1 MLEHKD
7 YVTSLNKARKKR
19 NQKMD
24 PRYLLVLLAVIA
36 AAGIIVLAV
45 KNLKKPVS
53 GRAGG
58 GPASQE
64 QGTPSEAEPAEA
76 DAEADTEAQVAE
88 ALSHF
93 TNLGLIQVSGYVN
106 IRETPGTDGT
116 ILGTIAN
123 GGGCEVLGTEGDWT
137 KIRSGGIEGY
147 VNSQYMVTGDDAKN
161 LAREYV
167 KLRAVITAKSLRV
180 RQTPDDTNSENV
192 VGAVSEGQRFEVLGQ
207 EDGWIQIEDGYIS
220 QEYAQVSYALDEGRK
235 LDEKSMAI
243 NQYENLVM
251 SKVTG
256 YLNVRSSPEDKG
268 NANIIGKMTSKA
280 GGEILETL
288 DGWYKVKSGPIIGYI
303 SSDPQYTATGQE
315 AKDIAMQTATKKAVI
330 STDVLNVR
338 TEPNTDAKIWTQIVK
353 DEKYPVVDDPN
364 TPDGWIRI
372 DLDSVDEED
381 GGESDSAYI
390 STRDNN
396 VEVRYVINE
405 AIKFKPADDGSSS
418 GSGSSG
424 SSSRRSQVVNYA
436 LQFVG
441 NPYVWGGTSLTKGAD
456 CSGFTMKVMEKFGVS
471 LPHYSGSQAKMGKK
485 VTSANMKPG
494 DLIFYAGS
502 NGRVNHVAMYI
513 GNGQIVHAASRRS
526 GIKISTWNYRS
537 PVAIRNMLD

>member
-1 MLEHKD
+1 M
-7 YVTSLNKARKKR
+7 
-19 NQKMD
+19 
-24 PRYLLVLLAVIA
+24 
-36 AAGIIVLAV
+36 
-45 KNLKKPVS
+45 
-53 GRAGG
+53 
-58 GPASQE
+58 
-64 QGTPSEAEPAEA
+64 
-76 DAEADTEAQVAE
+76 AE

-280 GGEILETL
+280 GGEILE
-288 DGWYKVKSGPIIGYI
+288 I
-303 SSDPQYTATGQE
+303 
-315 AKDIAMQTATKKAVI
+315 
-330 STDVLNVR
+330 
-338 TEPNTDAKIWTQIVK
+338 
-353 DEKYPVVDDPN
+353 
-364 TPDGWIRI
+364 
-372 DLDSVDEED
+372 
-381 GGESDSAYI
+381 
-390 STRDNN
+390 
-396 VEVRYVINE
+396 
-405 AIKFKPADDGSSS
+405 
-418 GSGSSG
+418 
-424 SSSRRSQVVNYA
+424 
-436 LQFVG
+436 
-441 NPYVWGGTSLTKGAD
+441 
-456 CSGFTMKVMEKFGVS
+456 
-471 LPHYSGSQAKMGKK
+471 
-485 VTSANMKPG
+485 
-494 DLIFYAGS
+494 
-502 NGRVNHVAMYI
+502 
-513 GNGQIVHAASRRS
+513 
-526 GIKISTWNYRS
+526 
-537 PVAIRNMLD
+537 